1 MRFYEIAI
9 KPIKPLKPEQARIAQ
24 IKANVE
30 RSREQLARERDRQQA
45 QRRSTQGTTGSK
57 KPLAPK

>member
-24 IKANVE
+24 LKGNVD
-30 RSREQLARERDRQQA
+30 RSREQLAKERERQQA
-45 QRRSTQGTTGSK
+45 QRRTREGTTGTK
-57 KPLAPK
+57 KPFGPK

>member
-24 IKANVE
+24 LKANVE
-30 RSREQLARERDRQQA
+30 RSREQLAREKDRQQA
-45 QRRSTQGTTGSK
+45 QRRSTHGTTSSK